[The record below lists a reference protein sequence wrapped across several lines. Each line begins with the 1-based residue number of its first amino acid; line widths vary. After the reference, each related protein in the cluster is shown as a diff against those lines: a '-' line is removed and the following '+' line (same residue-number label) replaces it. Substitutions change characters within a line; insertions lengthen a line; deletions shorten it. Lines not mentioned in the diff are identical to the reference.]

1 MLKNISTII
10 FDIGNVLIDIEY
22 KNTIAEFQKLSDID
36 FNSIVSYHAQ
46 IKLFDLFETGKV
58 TAQEF
63 RDDLKK
69 YLKPGTTNEQIDFAW
84 NAIFTGYPHCKFEL
98 LLKLKS
104 QYKTFAL
111 SNINEIHV
119 QTIDKYVQQNFDVK
133 DMNSYFNKAYYSNEV
148 GFRKPDPEIYKYIL
162 EQEKLTP
169 SETFFID
176 DKIENI
182 EAAKAMG
189 IVTFHLTDR
198 DKLMDIFSSIH

>member
-1 MLKNISTII
+1 MLKNISSII
-10 FDIGNVLIDIEY
+10 FDIGNVIIDIEY

-58 TAQEF
+58 TAQQF
-63 RDDLKK
+63 RDELKK
-69 YLKPGTTNEQIDFAW
+69 YLKAGTTDAQIDFAW
-84 NAIFTGYPHCKFEL
+84 NAIFTGYPLYKFEL
-98 LLKLKS
+98 LLRLKT

-119 QTIDKYVQQNFDVK
+119 NTIDKYVINHFGAR
-133 DMNSYFNKAYYSNEV
+133 DMNSYFHKAYYSNEV
-148 GFRKPDPEIYKYIL
+148 GFRKPDPKIYEYIL
-162 EQEKLTP
+162 NQEKLIP

-176 DKIENI
+176 DKLENI

-189 IVTFHLTDR
+189 IVTYHLTDR
-198 DKLMDIFSSIH
+198 DKLMDIFSSAD